1 MAKSSAARKKSAR
14 RQADDITAEK
24 AAENASESKRSV
36 KSSEAAEGKRS
47 AKPALNVVHES
58 RGIKGMYETVVKFLK
73 SVKTEM
79 GRVTWP
85 TGPELRRATLVV
97 IATLLIVSGFM
108 AAVDWG
114 LSLIFGKPATGF

>member
-1 MAKSSAARKKSAR
+1 MAKSSAARKKGAR
-14 RQADDITAEK
+14 HQADDTAAEK
-24 AAENASESKRSV
+24 TVET
-36 KSSEAAEGKRS
+36 AAEGKRS
-47 AKPALNVVHES
+47 AKPALNVVHDS
-58 RGIKGMYETVVKFLK
+58 RGFKGMYETVVKFLK

-85 TGPELRRATLVV
+85 TGPELRRATIVV
-97 IATLLIVSGFM
+97 IVTLVIVSGFM

>member
-1 MAKSSAARKKSAR
+1 MAKSSAARKKGAHR
-14 RQADDITAEK
+14 PADNAAPEK
-24 AAENASESKRSV
+24 AAENASE
-36 KSSEAAEGKRS
+36 AKRS
-47 AKPALNVVHES
+47 AKPSLNVVHES
-58 RGIKGMYETVVKFLK
+58 RGFKGMYETVVKFLK

-85 TGPELRRATLVV
+85 SGPELRRATLVV